1 VTAKGESEPE
11 RKQTLSRVDEDR
23 KHQYPFNITIIVNFK
38 YIFEKLFSLIYLF
51 TIEAAIVRIMKD
63 RKRMSHSSLVVEV
76 FIHSLIEKYNF
87 Y

>member
-11 RKQTLSRVDEDR
+11 RKQTLSKVDEDR
-23 KHQYPFNITIIVNFK
+23 KYEYPFNITKIVNFK

-51 TIEAAIVRIMKD
+51 TIEAAIVRIMKA
-63 RKRMSHSSLVVEV
+63 RKRMSHSSLVTEV
-76 FIHSLIEKYNF
+76 FIHSLIEKYNI